1 MISFRSLVLN
11 KVGIRRPIPKIRT
24 IQFFPATSRGFTEKK
39 TVGKMG
45 GSPWLRPPKTAP
57 GKISKDQKKKIMF
70 KPPPK
75 QSPISTTQKAY
86 GEAFAPP
93 KKSRTYQKH
102 MWWSKK
108 RLYIY
113 LFVYIVKYIYIYQIY
128 TSIYL
133 LKNKYLPSKYTWLI
147 YTYFDKTTYKTA
159 DFLGENLV
167 GFSPGTPP
175 HLTKTPLMHPEVNE
189 THPKPPPNWW
199 PLRES
204 IGQ

>member
-86 GEAFAPP
+86 GEAFAPQ

-113 LFVYIVKYIYIYQIY
+113 LFVYIVKYIYIYIRY
-128 TSIYL
+128 IHLYIYL
-133 LKNKYLPSKYTWLI
+133 KINISHPSI
-147 YTYFDKTTYKTA
+147 
-159 DFLGENLV
+159 
-167 GFSPGTPP
+167 PGWFTRI
-175 HLTKTPLMHPEVNE
+175 LTKLPTKRLTFWVK
-189 THPKPPPNWW
+189 T
-199 PLRES
+199 L
-204 IGQ
+204 